1 MRLAHFQRST
11 PTIATRKVPH
21 VMLQDSAST
30 KKTPFSLFQRD
41 GTRNWS
47 MRYSLGGKQY
57 KKTLGTANE
66 EEALQRAYDIWHEQ
80 NFRHKQGLSLDSRS
94 FVDVAEEF
102 IGKIVAEAER
112 DERSKYHP
120 IYWPPIIRRFPVGYF
135 GDRAIETITTADIE
149 RYLEWRKTYWTT
161 GPGTRIQKIECVR
174 ADGRVFV
181 RPAPRKVAALST
193 IKGEMGIIRE
203 IFEQAARWGYCKPII
218 IPAVKARKKP
228 DTNRPGFSPEQY
240 ERLLEKSLERISE
253 PQQSV
258 KLIKAK
264 DGRVWSQSTLTNRV
278 RSDRV
283 RLHAYIEFMA
293 SSGLRPT
300 EAKNLKWSNILRY
313 RETKDLALFQQDA
326 RLQVHGKSK
335 HGNAVPLHGAIQAL
349 HMLWNVFVNE
359 VGREPVDDDPVFADA
374 RGKPILSFQRGLN
387 ALLKAA
393 DLERD
398 QRGVKR
404 TSYSFRHFYISQML
418 ANNVSIH
425 HVARNTRTSI
435 AMIDKHYAQVN
446 TEQIK
451 DFLRPGEEDLM
462 KEPKLLDDETYR
474 EIALLEKRIA
484 ELKARETT
492 EGTTDKLSKRYG
504 ARGK

>member
-1 MRLAHFQRST
+1 
-11 PTIATRKVPH
+11 
-21 VMLQDSAST
+21 MLQSPAST
-30 KKTPFSLFQRD
+30 KKTPFSLFQRE

-57 KKTLGTANE
+57 KRTLGTANE
-66 EEALQRAYDIWHEQ
+66 EEALQRAYEIWHEQ
-80 NFRHKQGLSLDSRS
+80 SFRNKQGLSLDSRS
-94 FVDVAEEF
+94 FVEVAEEF
-102 IGKIVAEAER
+102 IEKVVAEAER

-149 RYLEWRKTYWTT
+149 RYLEWRKTYWTA
-161 GPGTRIQKIECVR
+161 GPGIHIQKIRCER
-174 ADGRVFV
+174 EDGRVFI

-193 IKGEMGIIRE
+193 VKGEMVIIRE
-203 IFEQAARWGYCKPII
+203 LFEQAAKWGYCKPII

-228 DTNRPGFSPEQY
+228 DTRRPGFAPEEY
-240 ERLLEKSLERISE
+240 ERLLGKSLERISE

-258 KLIKAK
+258 RLIRAK
-264 DGRVWSQSTLTNRV
+264 DGRVWTQSTLTSRV

-313 RETKDLALFQQDA
+313 RDTKDLPLFQQDA

-335 HGNAVPLHGAIQAL
+335 HGDAVPLHGAIQAL
-349 HMLWNVFVNE
+349 HMLWNLFVNE
-359 VGREPVDDDPVFADA
+359 VGREPTEDDPVFADA
-374 RGKPILSFQRGLN
+374 SGKPVLSFQRGLN

-393 DLERD
+393 DLEHD
-398 QRGVKR
+398 NRGVKR
-404 TSYSFRHFYISQML
+404 TAYSFRHFYISQML

-435 AMIDKHYAQVN
+435 SMIDKHYAQVN

-451 DFLRPGEEDLM
+451 DFLRPGEENLM
-462 KEPKLLDDETYR
+462 EEPKLLDDETYD
-474 EIALLEKRIA
+474 EIALLEKRLA
-484 ELKARETT
+484 ELKAGATT
-492 EGTTDKLSKRYG
+492 VHTADKLSQKYG
-504 ARGK
+504 GRGA

>member
-1 MRLAHFQRST
+1 
-11 PTIATRKVPH
+11 
-21 VMLQDSAST
+21 MLHSPVSS
-30 KKTPFSLFQRD
+30 KKTPFTLFQRE

-57 KKTLGTANE
+57 KKTLGTADE
-66 EEALQRAYDIWHEQ
+66 DQALHRAYEIWHEQ
-80 NFRHKQGLSLDSRS
+80 SFRNKQGLSLDSHPFS
-94 FVDVAEEF
+94 EVAEEF
-102 IGKIVAEAER
+102 IEKVVAEAER

-135 GDRAIETITTADIE
+135 GDRPIETITTADIE

-161 GPGTRIQKIECVR
+161 GPGLQVQKIRCER
-174 ADGRVFV
+174 EDGRIFI

-193 IKGEMGIIRE
+193 VKGEMVIVRE
-203 IFEQAARWGYCKPII
+203 MFEQAAKWGYCTPII

-228 DTNRPGFSPEQY
+228 DTRRPGFSPEEY
-240 ERLLEKSLERISE
+240 ERLLNKSLERISE

-264 DGRVWSQSTLTNRV
+264 DGRLWSQSTLTRRV

-300 EAKNLKWSNILRY
+300 EAKNLKWINILRY
-313 RETKDLALFQQDA
+313 RDTKDLPLFQQDA
-326 RLQVHGKSK
+326 RLQVYGKSK
-335 HGNAVPLHGAIQAL
+335 HGDAVPLHGAIQAL
-349 HMLWNVFVNE
+349 HMLWNVFVSE
-359 VGREPVDDDPVFADA
+359 VGREPTDDDPVFADA

-404 TSYSFRHFYISQML
+404 TAYSLRHFYISQML

-425 HVARNTRTSI
+425 HIARNTRTSI

-462 KEPKLLDDETYR
+462 NEPKLLDDETYD
-474 EIALLEKRIA
+474 EITLLEKRLA
-484 ELKARETT
+484 ELKAGEMSERTAK
-492 EGTTDKLSKRYG
+492 KLSQKYS
-504 ARGK
+504 AQRG

>member
-1 MRLAHFQRST
+1 
-11 PTIATRKVPH
+11 
-21 VMLQDSAST
+21 MLQSPAPT
-30 KKTPFSLFQRD
+30 KKTPFALFQRE

-57 KKTLGTANE
+57 KKTLGTADE
-66 EEALQRAYDIWHEQ
+66 DQALQRAYEIWHEQ
-80 NFRHKQGLSLDSRS
+80 SFRNKQGLSLDSHP
-94 FVDVAEEF
+94 FVEVAEEF
-102 IGKIVAEAER
+102 IEKIVAEAER

-135 GDRAIETITTADIE
+135 GDRPIETIATADIE

-161 GPGTRIQKIECVR
+161 GPGLQVR
-174 ADGRVFV
+174 TIRCEREDGRVFI
-181 RPAPRKVAALST
+181 RPAPRRVAALST
-193 IKGEMGIIRE
+193 IKGEMVIIRE
-203 IFEQAARWGYCKPII
+203 MFDQAAKWGYCKPII
-218 IPAVKARKKP
+218 IPAVKVRKKP
-228 DTNRPGFSPEQY
+228 DTRRPGFSPEEY
-240 ERLLEKSLERISE
+240 ERLLNKSLERISE

-258 KLIKAK
+258 RLIKAK
-264 DGRVWSQSTLTNRV
+264 DGRVWTQSTLTDRV

-283 RLHAYIEFMA
+283 RLHAYIELMG

-300 EAKNLKWSNILRY
+300 EAKNLKWGNILRY
-313 RETKDLALFQQDA
+313 RETKDLPPFKQDA

-335 HGNAVPLHGAIQAL
+335 HGDAVPLHGAIQAL
-349 HMLWNVFVNE
+349 HMLWNIFVSE
-359 VGREPVDDDPVFADA
+359 VGREPTDDEPVFADA
-374 RGKPILSFQRGLN
+374 QGKAILSFKRGFG

-393 DLERD
+393 DLEYD
-398 QRGVKR
+398 HRGVKR
-404 TSYSFRHFYISQML
+404 TSYSLRHFYISQML

-462 KEPKLLDDETYR
+462 NEPKLLDDETYD
-474 EIALLEKRIA
+474 EIALLEKRLA
-484 ELKARETT
+484 ELKAGETSERT
-492 EGTTDKLSKRYG
+492 AKKLLQKYG
-504 ARGK
+504 GQHA

>member
-1 MRLAHFQRST
+1 
-11 PTIATRKVPH
+11 
-21 VMLQDSAST
+21 
-30 KKTPFSLFQRD
+30 
-41 GTRNWS
+41 
-47 MRYSLGGKQY
+47 MRYSIGGKQY
-57 KKTLGTANE
+57 KKTLGTADE
-66 EEALQRAYDIWHEQ
+66 EQALQRAYEIWHERS
-80 NFRHKQGLSLDSRS
+80 FRNRQGLSLDSHPFS
-94 FVDVAEEF
+94 EVAEEF
-102 IGKIVAEAER
+102 IDKIVAEAER
-112 DERSKYHP
+112 NERSQYHP

-135 GDRAIETITTADIE
+135 GDRPIETITTTDIE

-161 GPGTRIQKIECVR
+161 GPGLQVQKIRCER
-174 ADGRVFV
+174 ADGRVFI

-193 IKGEMGIIRE
+193 IKGEMVIIRE
-203 IFEQAARWGYCKPII
+203 LFEQAAKWGYSKAIV
-218 IPAVKARKKP
+218 IPAVKARMKP
-228 DTNRPGFSPEQY
+228 DTRRPGFSPEEY
-240 ERLLEKSLERISE
+240 ERLLNKSLERISE

-264 DGRVWSQSTLTNRV
+264 DGRVWTQSTLTDRV

-300 EAKNLKWSNILRY
+300 EAKNLKWNNILRY
-313 RETKDLALFQQDA
+313 RETKDLPLFQQDA
-326 RLQVHGKSK
+326 RLQVYGKSK

-349 HMLWNVFVNE
+349 HMLWNVFVSE
-359 VGREPVDDDPVFADA
+359 VGREPADSDPVFADA
-374 RGKPILSFQRGLN
+374 RGAPILSFQRGLN

-451 DFLRPGEEDLM
+451 DFLRPGEEDLPN
-462 KEPKLLDDETYR
+462 EPQLLDDEAYD
-474 EIALLEKRIA
+474 EIALLEKRLA
-484 ELKARETT
+484 ELKSGSRNGST
-492 EGTTDKLSKRYG
+492 EQQIVKRYSEKRAG
-504 ARGK
+504 

>member
-21 VMLQDSAST
+21 VMLQTSAST
-30 KKTPFSLFQRD
+30 KKVPFALFQRE

-57 KKTLGTANE
+57 KKTLGTADK
-66 EEALQRAYDIWHEQ
+66 EEALQHAYEIWHEQ
-80 NFRHKQGLSLDSRS
+80 SFRHKQGFSLDSRS
-94 FVDVAEEF
+94 FAEVAEEF
-102 IGKIVAEAER
+102 IKKVVAESER

-120 IYWPPIIRRFPVGYF
+120 VYWPPIIRRFPVGYF

-149 RYLEWRKTYWTT
+149 RYLEWRKTYWTS
-161 GPGTRIQKIECVR
+161 GPGIHIQKIRYER
-174 ADGRVFV
+174 EDGRVFT

-193 IKGEMGIIRE
+193 IKGEMVIIRE
-203 IFEQAARWGYCKPII
+203 IFERAAKWGYCRPII
-218 IPAVKARKKP
+218 IPAVKTRKKP
-228 DTNRPGFSPEQY
+228 DTHRPGFSPEQY
-240 ERLLEKSLERISE
+240 ERLLNRSLERINE
-253 PQQSV
+253 PQQSI
-258 KLIKAK
+258 KLIKAR
-264 DGRVWSQSTLTNRV
+264 DGRVWTQSTLTDRV
-278 RSDRV
+278 RSDRM
-283 RLHAYIEFMA
+283 RLHAYIELMA
-293 SSGLRPT
+293 NSGLRPT
-300 EAKNLKWSNILRY
+300 EAKNLKWGNILRF
-313 RETKDLALFQQDA
+313 RETKDLPIFKQDA

-335 HGNAVPLHGAIQAL
+335 HGSAVPLHGVIQAL
-349 HMLWNVFVNE
+349 HMLWNVYVNE

-474 EIALLEKRIA
+474 EIALLEKRLA
-484 ELKARETT
+484 ELRA
-492 EGTTDKLSKRYG
+492 GTAEKLSKRYDE
-504 ARGK
+504 RGK